1 MADVS
6 VTLAH
11 YWTDEKGK
19 EHGPES
25 KVHVDAGTAASLIR
39 AGLAQ
44 PNQKVE
50 QQAAKESPVV
60 APKANGGS

>member
-11 YWTDEKGK
+11 FYDGKGPGDK
-19 EHGPES
+19 YS
-25 KVHVDAGTAASLIR
+25 TDAGTAASLIR
-39 AGLAQ
+39 AGIAQ